1 MAHARRSRVA
11 CNSFYI
17 HMITGPRY
25 KIAKRLGASVFEKA
39 QTQKFALSA
48 DRSAKNKRRGRGRQS
63 EYGKQ
68 MLEKQKVRVTYG
80 MPEKQFR
87 NYVNKALSAHSA
99 KPTEVLHELL
109 EMRLDNVVWRLG
121 LASTR
126 RGARQMVAH
135 GHVMVGDKKMR
146 VPSHILSVG
155 DRIAVRD
162 GSKEHGVLVGFADRF
177 AERPLPSWLTWNATS
192 MEGSV
197 KERPTA
203 ASADVAGD
211 LVAVLSFYTR

>member
-1 MAHARRSRVA
+1 MK
-11 CNSFYI
+11 
-17 HMITGPRY
+17 TGPRY
-25 KIAKRLGASVFEKA
+25 KIAKRLGATVFEKA

-68 MLEKQKVRVTYG
+68 MLEKQKVRITYG
-80 MPEKQFR
+80 LPERQFR
-87 NYVNKALSAHSA
+87 NYVHKALTTVHV
-99 KPTEVLHELL
+99 KNPTTRLHELL

-121 LASTR
+121 LALTR

-135 GHVMVGDKKMR
+135 GHILVNGKKTR
-146 VPSHILSVG
+146 VPSYALSIG
-155 DRIAVRD
+155 DTIAVRG
-162 GSKEHGVLVGFADRF
+162 GSKEHGVLVGFNERF
-177 AERPLPSWLTWNATS
+177 LERPLASWLSWNPKS

-197 KERPTA
+197 TERPTT

>member
-1 MAHARRSRVA
+1 
-11 CNSFYI
+11 
-17 HMITGPRY
+17 MITGPRY
-25 KIAKRLGASVFEKA
+25 KIAKRLGVSVFEKA

-63 EYGKQ
+63 EYSKQ

-80 MPEKQFR
+80 LQERQFR
-87 NYVNKALSAHSA
+87 NYVNKALSNAHSM
-99 KPTEVLHELL
+99 KPTERLHELL
-109 EMRLDNVVWRLG
+109 ELRLDNVVWRLG

-135 GHVMVGDKKMR
+135 GHMMVGGKKSR
-146 VPSHILSVG
+146 VPSQALKVG
-155 DRIAVRD
+155 DTLAVRD
-162 GSKEHGVLVGFADRF
+162 GSKEHGVLVGFNERF
-177 AERPLPSWLTWNATS
+177 LERPLPSWLSWNPKT

-203 ASADVAGD
+203 ASADPAGD